1 MAGTTTVTG
10 AGRTITVVPTLPLA
24 PEALVEVFVTRDVQD
39 VASNALSPSNDAT
52 AVPTNGVIEVEYSE
66 PLDPASLVLGAVT
79 LRQEFGARAEV
90 PSAVTLVRG
99 GRVIRVEPATPL
111 AATASYAVEV
121 TTAVRDLDGVAPA
134 AGLVSRFTTGA
145 GDDLVTPTVVG
156 VTPPDGAIGVG
167 VNASLRVR
175 FDEPVNPLTVTGATI
190 LVSDGVTAAVA
201 CTISFGAGDREVVV
215 VPHGPLTAAA
225 VHQVTIAGVEDL
237 AGNPVV
243 VRTTQFT
250 TGTGPDTNAPT
261 ALRLAPTGT
270 GVPITVAIEVELDEP
285 IDPIALNSDTFQV
298 IDTVTDLAVAGSAAV
313 NASGSTISFVPD
325 APLAVGHRHSV
336 RLSGIAD
343 VAGNIAGTI
352 SFTFTTGTAADTTGP
367 QVVAVS
373 PADGLADVP
382 INARVVV
389 AFDDPSP
396 DSDCGPGESQCG
408 RRSDCGQPQFVG
420 RQSHADADPA
430 AAARGAVRAD
440 RQHRRRR
447 RPGGNPLAVP
457 VQTSFTTET
466 GVDLTRPSITAVEPA
481 SSATGVATNT
491 AVRVQFSEQIDPV
504 KAASAFRLI
513 NVGLITGT
521 VAVASTGL
529 SAIFTPDAALAPF
542 TSHSIQLS
550 GFTDLAGQ
558 QGFFFASFTT
568 GAGPDTEAPAVTAV
582 SPPAGNAAVPV
593 NALVVLQLSEPV
605 SALSVGPSTV
615 TLVAGGSPVAGATS
629 LSADRTTLTFTPS
642 GPLAVSTLYDVTVV
656 GLADSTGNVQPVPFA
671 TSFTTGA
678 SAVADTGAPSVVS
691 VSPLNNATGVPVGT
705 SLVLTFS
712 EVIDPTSVD
721 ASTIEVTID
730 GFSGQ
735 VAGSY
740 AVDGTAV
747 TFTPL
752 TPLPGGECVRLR
764 VHNLSVRDLAGNA
777 SGVFTMTF
785 VTEAVLD
792 TTPPAV
798 VAVTPTDGATDIG
811 RQAKVVLTFS
821 ESLSSTTVTPSTL
834 ALFAN
839 GAPLGASLTRT
850 ADNRTVTLSAFA
862 MPPAS
867 TIPWWR
873 RAAWKISR
881 ATRCL
886 TS

>member
-79 LRQEFGARAEV
+79 LRQEFGALAEV

-389 AFDDPSP
+389 AFDDPIRTPTAAQVSLSAAGGAIAVSRSL
-396 DSDCGPGESQCG
+396 SDGNRTLTLTPLLPLAALSEQTVSIAGVADLGGIRWPFRS
-408 RRSDCGQPQFVG
+408 RR
-420 RQSHADADPA
+420 AL
-430 AAARGAVRAD
+430 
-440 RQHRRRR
+440 RR
-447 RPGGNPLAVP
+447 RP
-457 VQTSFTTET
+457 
-466 GVDLTRPSITAVEPA
+466 
-481 SSATGVATNT
+481 
-491 AVRVQFSEQIDPV
+491 
-504 KAASAFRLI
+504 
-513 NVGLITGT
+513 
-521 VAVASTGL
+521 
-529 SAIFTPDAALAPF
+529 
-542 TSHSIQLS
+542 
-550 GFTDLAGQ
+550 
-558 QGFFFASFTT
+558 
-568 GAGPDTEAPAVTAV
+568 V
-582 SPPAGNAAVPV
+582 S
-593 NALVVLQLSEPV
+593 
-605 SALSVGPSTV
+605 
-615 TLVAGGSPVAGATS
+615 
-629 LSADRTTLTFTPS
+629 
-642 GPLAVSTLYDVTVV
+642 
-656 GLADSTGNVQPVPFA
+656 
-671 TSFTTGA
+671 
-678 SAVADTGAPSVVS
+678 
-691 VSPLNNATGVPVGT
+691 
-705 SLVLTFS
+705 
-712 EVIDPTSVD
+712 
-721 ASTIEVTID
+721 
-730 GFSGQ
+730 
-735 VAGSY
+735 
-740 AVDGTAV
+740 
-747 TFTPL
+747 
-752 TPLPGGECVRLR
+752 
-764 VHNLSVRDLAGNA
+764 
-777 SGVFTMTF
+777 
-785 VTEAVLD
+785 
-792 TTPPAV
+792 
-798 VAVTPTDGATDIG
+798 
-811 RQAKVVLTFS
+811 
-821 ESLSSTTVTPSTL
+821 
-834 ALFAN
+834 
-839 GAPLGASLTRT
+839 
-850 ADNRTVTLSAFA
+850 
-862 MPPAS
+862 
-867 TIPWWR
+867 
-873 RAAWKISR
+873 ISR
-881 ATRCL
+881 ARPSPRSSRQAARPGWRRTRPFAC
-886 TS
+886 SSASRSIR